1 MPKRSRLSSRAKP
14 TARAKPSRKA
24 TRISQT
30 TRTRR
35 RVARRFRAPRVPV
48 DGAALSAPPRVVSVA
63 TRFREISSPQ
73 KRAYLCALVSRWHF
87 EAAAAA
93 AGVEGRTGYNWRA
106 DKSDVVFQAAFER
119 AGELFVER
127 AEAELWRRG
136 IEGVEKPVYQGGE
149 LVGTVREYSDTAA
162 IFMLKGAKPEKYR
175 ERFEHSG
182 ELHGKFDVLL
192 STAKG
197 TLERK
202 LARLIE
208 QGGAAGLPRE
218 SHE

>member
-1 MPKRSRLSSRAKP
+1 M
-14 TARAKPSRKA
+14 
-24 TRISQT
+24 
-30 TRTRR
+30 
-35 RVARRFRAPRVPV
+35 
-48 DGAALSAPPRVVSVA
+48 SAPPRVVNVA
-63 TRFREISSPQ
+63 TRFLEISAPQ

-93 AGVEGRTGYNWRA
+93 AGVEARTGYNWRA
-106 DKSDVVFQAAFER
+106 DKGDVLFQAALER

-136 IEGVEKPVYQGGE
+136 IDGVEKPVYQAGA
-149 LVGTVREYSDTAA
+149 LIGTVREYDTTAA

-202 LARLIE
+202 LARLVE
-208 QGGAAGLPRE
+208 QRGASDVPRE
-218 SHE
+218 PHT